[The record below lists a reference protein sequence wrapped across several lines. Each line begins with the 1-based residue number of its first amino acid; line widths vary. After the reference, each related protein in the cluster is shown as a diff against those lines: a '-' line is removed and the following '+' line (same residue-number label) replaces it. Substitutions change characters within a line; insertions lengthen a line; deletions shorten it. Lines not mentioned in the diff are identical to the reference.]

1 MSEAWRNLDLEGGG
15 LQAANLQLARLLK
28 RRARAYALL
37 AAFPLGLHRGYL
49 DEPRGA
55 WGYRALSL
63 LAAAGFVAG
72 WAWLGW
78 AAAAALAGWVAFDL
92 RWIDDRVAAV
102 NKRLRMRVYLRQGAG
117 PPPGFRGRYTDDAPA
132 GEPGGKPAGDGRAP
146 SFAEQERLLRELAR
160 RKTEKPRKN

>member
-1 MSEAWRNLDLEGGG
+1 MGEAWRNLDLEGGG
-15 LQAANLQLARLLK
+15 LQAANLKLARLLK

-37 AAFPLGLHRGYL
+37 AAFPLGLHRSYL

-55 WGYRALSL
+55 WAFRALTL
-63 LAAAGFVAG
+63 VAAAGFVAG

-78 AAAAALAGWVAFDL
+78 GAAAALVGWTLYDL

-102 NKRLRMRVYLRQGAG
+102 NKRLRMQVYLRPGGGA
-117 PPPGFRGRYTDDAPA
+117 PAGFRGRYTDDAPA
-132 GEPGGKPAGDGRAP
+132 GEQPTTSGRAP

-160 RKTEKPRKN
+160 RKAEKPQKN